1 MHKNALPLAFASLLV
16 ACGGATPRPAVPGS
30 GDTVSMEE
38 MRIVA
43 GRDDD
48 GSLVFDSYD
57 AGQLFE
63 RGTELLNA
71 GRCREAVSTYYD
83 RLVREFP
90 SSRYVGA
97 ALYNSGL
104 CLHEGGELE
113 ASIPY
118 YQGVLERAAAGRDAK
133 HAGLQL
139 AQVLVNLERWEEAL
153 PHVDRVLLRE
163 DLEAPERLEG
173 LARRAQALLG
183 LERIEDAER
192 QARDALSYYR
202 MQQRTGQIP
211 EPYFAAASNYV
222 LAEAVRLRSEQI
234 ELPAA
239 DAQTQHQALDQR
251 ARLVLDAQREY
262 FNTIRHTDAH
272 WAAAAGYRI
281 GSMYDRLY
289 HALMEAPIPPPTR
302 EIAEETMPV
311 YEEEYRSEL
320 SRHVR
325 PLLRHAIRY
334 WELTLLMVERT
345 GVQTEWAERTQ
356 GELERMRA
364 LLLDATDPE
373 PEGEAEDAEE
383 GASGPSAVLP
393 ALPELPTE
401 MRRESGVGAEVAL
414 AAARRAPSS
423 GPRVGALALAR

>member
-1 MHKNALPLAFASLLV
+1 MHKNALPLALASLLA
-16 ACGGATPRPAVPGS
+16 ACGGATPRPAVPGAD
-30 GDTVSMEE
+30 DTLSMEE

-43 GRDDD
+43 GRD
-48 GSLVFDSYD
+48 GEGALVFDSYD

-63 RGTELLNA
+63 RGTALLNE
-71 GRCREAVSTYYD
+71 GRCRDAVSDYYD

-90 SSRYVGA
+90 GSRYVSP

-118 YQGVLERAAAGRDAK
+118 YQGVLERAPTGRDAK

-183 LERIEDAER
+183 LERVEDAER

-211 EPYFAAASNYV
+211 EPYFAAAANFV
-222 LAEAVRLRSEQI
+222 LAEAVRLRSEAI
-234 ELPAA
+234 ALPAA
-239 DAQTQHQALDQR
+239 DAQTQHEVLDQR

-302 EIAEETMPV
+302 EISDDTMPV
-311 YEEEYRSEL
+311 YEEEYRAEL
-320 SRHVR
+320 SRHIR

-364 LLLDATDPE
+364 LLLDATDPAE
-373 PEGEAEDAEE
+373 PEEEE
-383 GASGPSAVLP
+383 GAEEAADPQAR
-393 ALPELPTE
+393 LPELPAE
-401 MRRESGVGAEVAL
+401 MRREPALGAEVAL
-414 AAARRAPSS
+414 AAVQAAPEP